1 MGTESLVVDLGVAAL
16 LLLSGVLAML
26 RGLVHE
32 VLGVLGW
39 VGAAAAALFLYPLGA
54 ELLSPWLAEPWL
66 RAAIAAFAIFLVA
79 LIVLSL
85 IAGRIA
91 GLVRDSALGPID
103 RVLGFA
109 FGIARGAVIVL
120 VTYIAASWLLP
131 GMACPPWLA
140 QARTLDVAEP
150 ATVYAFGLLPGGLNL
165 SAPRPLCRADF
176 SRRPTAEELSRP
188 PRPPAR

>member
-1 MGTESLVVDLGVAAL
+1 MGTESLAVDLAVAAL
-16 LLLSGVLAML
+16 LLLSGALAMM

-39 VGAAAAALFLYPLGA
+39 VGAAAAALLLYPLA
-54 ELLSPWLAEPWL
+54 EPLLAGFLAEAWL

-79 LIVLSL
+79 LILLSV
-85 IAGRIA
+85 IVRWIA

-109 FGIARGAVIVL
+109 FGLARGAVVVL
-120 VTYIAASWLLP
+120 ATYIAASWLLP
-131 GMACPPWLA
+131 GIACPPWLA
-140 QARTLDVAEP
+140 SARTLDVAEP
-150 ATVYAFGLLPGGLNL
+150 ATISAFGLLPAEMGLQP
-165 SAPRPLCRADF
+165 PRPLCRADF
-176 SRRPTAEELSRP
+176 SRRPTAEELARP